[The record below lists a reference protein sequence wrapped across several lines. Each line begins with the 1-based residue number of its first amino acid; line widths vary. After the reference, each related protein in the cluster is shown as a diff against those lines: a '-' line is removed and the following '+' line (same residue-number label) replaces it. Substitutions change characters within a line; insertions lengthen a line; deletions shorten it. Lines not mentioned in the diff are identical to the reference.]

1 MGDFIVKC
9 GEMKVMSYGDY
20 SREGVGLKWER
31 RGGEPSGRGISP
43 ARKCLGPGN
52 RAWPELPLVM

>member
-31 RGGEPSGRGISP
+31 LGGEPSGRGISP

-52 RAWPELPLVM
+52 RA